1 MDLRY
6 VTITPSRSN
15 KCCNLNMWEKLKMK
29 VRGSLI
35 KFKRCEKTG
44 TDIYKTDFVDK
55 LLSFISFQS
64 NKNNKV
70 FTKSLEYKKCLVLS
84 VSMQRLAIRVLLH
97 KKSFLELITE
107 KK

>member
-1 MDLRY
+1 
-6 VTITPSRSN
+6 
-15 KCCNLNMWEKLKMK
+15 MK